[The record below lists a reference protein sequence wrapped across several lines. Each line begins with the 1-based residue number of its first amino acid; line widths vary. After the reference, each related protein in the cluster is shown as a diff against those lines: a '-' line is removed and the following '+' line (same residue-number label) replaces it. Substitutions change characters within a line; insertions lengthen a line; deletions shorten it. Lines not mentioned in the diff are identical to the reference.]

1 LTITMEKSEITP
13 VKQIAAVLYQS
24 EAELE
29 KAYTLMAKRFSGIDF
44 KGEFFPFVE
53 SDYYGPEMGS
63 GLMRGIISFEQ
74 LVDPGTLAASKLL
87 ARNLEN
93 QLRSEGGR
101 TVNIDIGFL
110 DMFKIV
116 LASFKSRSN
125 KIYLSDGV
133 WADWLM
139 YFEGGD
145 FKTFLWSFPD
155 FKSGIYDTALKS
167 IRNRYKSQL
176 KEERQPKD

>member
-1 LTITMEKSEITP
+1 MEKFDNAP
-13 VKQIAAVLYQS
+13 VKQIAAVLYPS
-24 EAELE
+24 ETALE
-29 KAYTLMAKRFSGIDF
+29 KATSRMEAVFSTIDF

-53 SDYYGPEMGS
+53 SAYYEPEMGS

-74 LVDPGTLAASKLL
+74 LVDPGTLASSKLQ

-93 QLRSEGGR
+93 ELRTEKGR
-101 TVNIDIGFL
+101 TVNIDIGYL
-110 DMFKIV
+110 DLFKV
-116 LASFKSRSN
+116 ALASFKSRSN

-145 FKTFLWSFPD
+145 YKTFLWSFPD
-155 FKSGIYDTALKS
+155 FKSGIYDAALKS
-167 IRNRYKSQL
+167 IRNRYKTQL
-176 KEERQPKD
+176 KEEKRSQT